1 MNEIILEIILDIE
14 LSIKMNFNGLKLKEL
29 LLTMQFEE
37 VVELI
42 CLDEDIVKKINY
54 YDAFEEVV
62 NFLKQIQ
69 FRHQEK
75 IIQSIENKDID
86 FSKNKVTNYSLSSE
100 EMKVIFSALKRNFDI
115 YRKLYM
121 NKIYKVETTLNK
133 TVLLNIGHAK
143 LFHLLGFNFIE
154 MQKYYRTEI
163 LKVIPEMK
171 EVLNKDYVDMCRK
184 NDVSLLKALLL
195 IIEREEDII
204 SAVQSQNLSD
214 KIFTSPKIKTKNF
227 AFERLG
233 LIESPAGIV
242 FTTPTKTIKSDIFVL
257 RDFIRDYKLNW
268 IFNGYA
274 QERQVALSK
283 ILGKQKKVVVK
294 NAETLLIEPDDSY
307 RFDGSIVGISS
318 AVGSM
323 NRSAFDFK
331 VSTLLSEE
339 DVNDVISTD
348 FEFDQ
353 EDIEGMAEKIISNFP
368 NLNLSNLES
377 LIDGRIKKK

>member
-1 MNEIILEIILDIE
+1 MNEIILKIILDIE
-14 LSIKMNFNGLKLKEL
+14 LSIKMNFNGLELKEL
-29 LLTMQFEE
+29 LLTMPFEE

-42 CLDEDIVKKINY
+42 CLDENIVKKINY

-75 IIQSIENKDID
+75 IIQSIENNDID

-100 EMKVIFSALKRNFDI
+100 EIKVIFSALKRNFDI
-115 YRKLYM
+115 YTKLYM

-283 ILGKQKKVVVK
+283 TLGKQKKVVVK

-318 AVGSM
+318 AIGSM

-353 EDIEGMAEKIISNFP
+353 EDIEEMAEKIISNFP
-368 NLNLSNLES
+368 NLNLSNLEC